1 MFKEIMA
8 ATEHNNLKP
17 IQTKNNGEITST
29 LVVSYEPRWLFCT
42 ATPPAPA

>member
-17 IQTKNNGEITST
+17 IQTKNKLEINYNRVLYYSPSCRFIHSIT
-29 LVVSYEPRWLFCT
+29 T
-42 ATPPAPA
+42 ATA

>member
-17 IQTKNNGEITST
+17 IQTKNK
-29 LVVSYEPRWLFCT
+29 
-42 ATPPAPA
+42 